1 MGDIKFKSTTFISNN
16 WNIKRSRYGSYERF
30 ELGSS
35 RGNSDEFGQARESIW
50 YIEIPKVLP
59 ISLIGISIIS
69 DFVRMYR
76 NPEFKDFWMYHIL
89 NNIHI
94 NCLDKWIRLYIFGI
108 FVWKFSKFDFVIM
121 ILENNRFSILK
132 KCICTTFLL
141 TFQLTPTTIFAVNRF
156 ITVER
161 WCVSSNEDYVFC
173 NYDFSFS
180 WKLY

>member
-59 ISLIGISIIS
+59 ISLIGISVIS

-76 NPEFKDFWMYHIL
+76 NPEFRDFWMYHIL

-132 KCICTTFLL
+132 KMYLYYFSINTDNYL
-141 TFQLTPTTIFAVNRF
+141 AMNRF

-161 WCVSSNEDYVFC
+161 WCVSSNEDYVFY

>member
-59 ISLIGISIIS
+59 ISLIGISVIS

-76 NPEFKDFWMYHIL
+76 NPEFRDFWMYHIL

-132 KCICTTFLL
+132 KMYLYYFSINTDNYL
-141 TFQLTPTTIFAVNRF
+141 AMNRF

>member
-132 KCICTTFLL
+132 KMYLYYFSINFSINT
-141 TFQLTPTTIFAVNRF
+141 
-156 ITVER
+156 
-161 WCVSSNEDYVFC
+161 D
-173 NYDFSFS
+173 NYLCSES
-180 WKLY
+180 IYYGWTMMRIEQRRLRIL

>member
-16 WNIKRSRYGSYERF
+16 WNIKRSRYGSYQRF

-35 RGNSDEFGQARESIW
+35 RENSDEFGQARESIW

-76 NPEFKDFWMYHIL
+76 NPEFRDFWMYHIL

-94 NCLDKWIRLYIFGI
+94 NCLDKWIRLYIYLYGNLVNLI
-108 FVWKFSKFDFVIM
+108 LLS
-121 ILENNRFSILK
+121 ILENNSFSILK
-132 KCICTTFLL
+132 KMYLYYFSINTDNYL
-141 TFQLTPTTIFAVNRF
+141 AMNRF

-161 WCVSSNEDYVFC
+161 WCVSSNEDYVFY

>member
-76 NPEFKDFWMYHIL
+76 NPEFRDFWMYHIL

-132 KCICTTFLL
+132 KMYLYYFSINTDNYL
-141 TFQLTPTTIFAVNRF
+141 AVNRF

-161 WCVSSNEDYVFC
+161 WCVSSNEDYVFY